1 MTERD
6 KLDIQI
12 TRPQTPKE
20 YLVAA
25 YMARTGSHPCNEM
38 KLSEIGSIAIGRDV
52 TTWKALN
59 WAKKQL
65 GQK

>member
-12 TRPQTPKE
+12 TRSQTPKE
-20 YLVAA
+20 YLAAA
-25 YMARTGSHPCNEM
+25 YMARTGRHPSNEM

-59 WAKKQL
+59 WAEKQL